1 MTLGSI
7 SQRVAADRLGWLDQL
22 VQQIRSLPPDDRN
35 GFFADTR
42 NVLAVESCPRRSL
55 EALLD
60 LGRHILA
67 KGFGEGVT
75 EYKEI
80 AAGLKKLEVLSAADA
95 ELLRVLAGYRDRLVH
110 FYHEVTEAEI
120 YELCSRDLGDLERVA
135 AGYRSWLRA
144 HPERSSGPV

>member
-80 AAGLKKLEVLSAADA
+80 AAGLE
-95 ELLRVLAGYRDRLVH
+95 
-110 FYHEVTEAEI
+110 EA
-120 YELCSRDLGDLERVA
+120 
-135 AGYRSWLRA
+135 
-144 HPERSSGPV
+144 